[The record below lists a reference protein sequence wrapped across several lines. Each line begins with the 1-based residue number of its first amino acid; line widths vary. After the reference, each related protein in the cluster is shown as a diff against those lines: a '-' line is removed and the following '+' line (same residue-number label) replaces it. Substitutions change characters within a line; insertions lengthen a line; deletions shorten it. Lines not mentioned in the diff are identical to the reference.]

1 MKHISVKLTDEA
13 FAKLQSLR
21 GSKST
26 SDYVRDLLFSDDKT
40 AAKETAAFQNLFTDM
55 ADLKNTMGAFLKQL
69 PDKEAL
75 LATVTYLA
83 HAMTI
88 GNPTAYAH
96 HTTELKQLFQT
107 LKTTVG
113 NGGEQ

>member
-13 FAKLQSLR
+13 YVKLQNLR
-21 GSKST
+21 GSRST
-26 SDYVRDLLFSDDKT
+26 SDYIRDLLFADDK
-40 AAKETAAFQNLFTDM
+40 AVGKETEAFQNLFTDI
-55 ADLKNTMGAFLKQL
+55 ADLKNTMGALLKGL
-69 PDKEAL
+69 PNKEAL
-75 LATVTYLA
+75 LAVVTFLA

-107 LKTTVG
+107 LKAAVN
-113 NGGEQ
+113 NGGGQ

>member
-13 FAKLQSLR
+13 YIKLQNLR
-21 GSKST
+21 GSRST

-40 AAKETAAFQNLFTDM
+40 VGKETEAFQNLFTDM
-55 ADLKNTMGAFLKQL
+55 ADLKNTVAAFLKRL

-75 LATVTYLA
+75 LAVVTFLA

-96 HTTELKQLFQT
+96 HATELKQLFQT
-107 LKTTVG
+107 LKATVS

>member
-1 MKHISVKLTDEA
+1 MTQISVKLRDDEYDL
-13 FAKLQSLR
+13 LQRLR
-21 GSKST
+21 GAKST
-26 SDYVRDLLFSDDKT
+26 SDYIRDLLFADDKT
-40 AAKETAAFQNLFTDM
+40 VSRETEAFQNLFTDI
-55 ADLKNTMGAFLKQL
+55 ADLKNTMGALMKGF
-69 PDKEAL
+69 PNKEAL
-75 LATVTYLA
+75 LAVVTFLA

-107 LKTTVG
+107 LKVTV